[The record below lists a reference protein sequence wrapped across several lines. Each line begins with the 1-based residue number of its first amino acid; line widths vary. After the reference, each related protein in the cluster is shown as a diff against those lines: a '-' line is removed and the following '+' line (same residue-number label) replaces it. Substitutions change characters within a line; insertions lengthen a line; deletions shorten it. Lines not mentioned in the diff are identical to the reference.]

1 MYLNRL
7 ISAEH
12 KNPRVI
18 TIMKKSGI
26 ESKRSAAASNQKMI
40 SKHKS
45 SAVVA
50 IVAPS
55 LKLLDKMRDA
65 AVALDSFGIAYNLAV
80 VAAHRAPNKT
90 IKFGS
95 ELESE
100 KVEVIIAGG
109 TGSAHLPGMLA
120 SLTTLPVIGIPIKGE
135 SLDGIDSLYSMLQ
148 MPKGIPVATIGIDSA
163 FNAGILACQILCL
176 KHPELKAKL
185 ARHREALEQEVNAE
199 DAKARIGQK

>member
-1 MYLNRL
+1 MNRL
-7 ISAEH
+7 IRADQ
-12 KNPRVI
+12 KKARVI
-18 TIMKKSGI
+18 TIMQKSGI
-26 ESKRSAAASNQKMI
+26 EAKRSVAASNQSMI
-40 SKHKS
+40 SKQKS
-45 SAVVA
+45 NAAVA

-90 IKFGS
+90 IKFAS

-100 KVEVIIAGG
+100 KVEVIVAGG

-120 SLTTLPVIGIPIKGE
+120 SLTTLPVIGVPIKGE

-163 FNAGILACQILCL
+163 YNAGILACQILCL
-176 KHPELKAKL
+176 KHPELKTKL
-185 ARHREALEQEVNAE
+185 VKHREALEQEVEAE
-199 DAKARIGQK
+199 DAKLRIDQK